1 MRQYKFTGGKMYLVS
16 LYFDD
21 KSERKIQGL
30 INKVAEKSGNSFM
43 TDNNVP
49 PHITIAA
56 FQTNEE
62 ERVIEILDKKIRGIK
77 IGMITWASIGI
88 FKSSVIFLAPVLN
101 EYLHNLSVSI
111 YGGISSVENIDI
123 SKYYLPFQWIPHTTI
138 AKKLTKEELMLGF
151 QELNNNFNVFSG
163 RVTKIALSKTNPLE
177 DIIVWNLDN
186 N

>member
-1 MRQYKFTGGKMYLVS
+1 MYLVS
-16 LYFDD
+16 LYFND
-21 KSERKIQGL
+21 KSEAKIQGF
-30 INKVAEKSGNSFM
+30 INKVAEKSGNNFM

-49 PHITIAA
+49 PHITIAS
-56 FQTNEE
+56 FQSNEE
-62 ERVIEILDKKIRGIK
+62 EKVIEILDKIIK
-77 IGMITWASIGI
+77 DISGGMIIWASIGI

-111 YGGISSVENIDI
+111 YEGISSVENIDI

-151 QELNNNFNVFSG
+151 QELNNNFSIFSG
-163 RVTKIALSKTNPLE
+163 RITRIGLSRTNPLE
-177 DIIVWNLDN
+177 DIVVWDLDN